1 MYPYNKKYDHVVTI
15 EKDGH
20 IATITFDCPQNMNRF
35 SEQVIDEFDSA
46 LDDAHWDPEIRVIIL
61 RGEGPVSFGPGD
73 LDIIK
78 TKLARNLTAARE
90 VMFEIANLIKKMY
103 TIPTPIIG
111 LAEGACLGGGCN
123 LLLSSDIVVASDK
136 AYFHELFVDY
146 ALTPDTGGLWA
157 LQRLVGPMRAKA
169 ICMQGEPVPAEAAER
184 LGMVYQVVPAA
195 CARDTARAL
204 AEKIAAKS
212 PVGINH
218 IKQISNRLPDYSM
231 DTYFQIEGDYLAL
244 GALSADFQEANLAT
258 VQNRA
263 PVYKGY

>member
-1 MYPYNKKYDHVVTI
+1 MYPYEKKYDHVVTA

-20 IATITFDCPQNMNRF
+20 IATITFDCQENMNRF
-35 SEQVIDEFDSA
+35 SEQVIDEFGAA
-46 LDDAHWDPEIRVIIL
+46 LDAAHWDEEIRVIIL
-61 RGEGPVSFGPGD
+61 RGNGPVSFGPGD

-78 TKLARNLTAARE
+78 TKLAKNLPAARQ

-123 LLLSSDIVVASDK
+123 LLLSSDIVIASEK

-169 ICMQGEPVPAEAAER
+169 ICMRGEPIDAEVAAQ
-184 LGMVYQVVPAA
+184 LGMVYQVVPAESGYQA
-195 CARDTARAL
+195 AREL
-204 AEKIAAKS
+204 AEKIASKS
-212 PVGINH
+212 PVGIGH
-218 IKQISNRLPDYSM
+218 IKQISNRLHDYSM

-244 GALSADFQEANLAT
+244 GALSADFQETTIAAA
-258 VQNRA
+258 QKRK